1 MVNTRIVCI
10 YSMCTQIPSKAVY
23 IIISY
28 LSTIVN
34 LWNDLYSWHS
44 EFSMN
49 TVIIFICISKHLG
62 RFVQLILFKFFL
74 TAVNVQSMIY
84 ILNIKIISFFFIY
97 FRVYFFVNLWPIYDL
112 RVDCMNIKQLLLQIH
127 CRYTLD
133 N

>member
-84 ILNIKIISFFFIY
+84 ILNIKIISFFIY
-97 FRVYFFVNLWPIYDL
+97 FCVYFFVNLWPIYDL

>member
-84 ILNIKIISFFFIY
+84 ILNIKIISFFIY
-97 FRVYFFVNLWPIYDL
+97 FCVYFFVNLWPIYDL
-112 RVDCMNIKQLLLQIH
+112 RVDCMNVKQLLLQIH

>member
-62 RFVQLILFKFFL
+62 RFVQLILFKIFL

-84 ILNIKIISFFFIY
+84 ILNIKIISFFIY
-97 FRVYFFVNLWPIYDL
+97 FCVYFFVNLWPIYDL

>member
-44 EFSMN
+44 FFSMN

-62 RFVQLILFKFFL
+62 RFVQLILFKNFL

-84 ILNIKIISFFFIY
+84 ILNIKIISFFIY
-97 FRVYFFVNLWPIYDL
+97 FCVYFFVNLWPIYDL

>member
-62 RFVQLILFKFFL
+62 RFVQFILFKFFL

-84 ILNIKIISFFFIY
+84 ILNIKIISFFIY
-97 FRVYFFVNLWPIYDL
+97 FCVYFFVNLWPIYDL

>member
-1 MVNTRIVCI
+1 MVNTIIVCI

-84 ILNIKIISFFFIY
+84 ILNIKIISFFIY
-97 FRVYFFVNLWPIYDL
+97 FCVYFFVNLWPIYDL

>member
-49 TVIIFICISKHLG
+49 TVIIFICISKHLR

-84 ILNIKIISFFFIY
+84 ILNIKIISFFIY
-97 FRVYFFVNLWPIYDL
+97 FCVYFFVILWPIYDL

>member
-84 ILNIKIISFFFIY
+84 ILNIKIIFFFIY

>member
-44 EFSMN
+44 EYSMN

-84 ILNIKIISFFFIY
+84 ILNIKIISFFIY
-97 FRVYFFVNLWPIYDL
+97 FCVYFFVNLWPIYDL

>member
-127 CRYTLD
+127 CRYTLH

>member
-49 TVIIFICISKHLG
+49 TVIIFICISKHLR
-62 RFVQLILFKFFL
+62 RFVQLILFKKIL

-84 ILNIKIISFFFIY
+84 ILNIKIIFFFIY

>member
-62 RFVQLILFKFFL
+62 RFVQLILFKFFFNCCKCTEYDL
-74 TAVNVQSMIY
+74 YFKHKN
-84 ILNIKIISFFFIY
+84 NFFFFIY

>member
-1 MVNTRIVCI
+1 MVNTRIVFI
-10 YSMCTQIPSKAVY
+10 YSMCTQISSKAVY

-62 RFVQLILFKFFL
+62 RFVQLILFKIFL

-84 ILNIKIISFFFIY
+84 ILNIKIISFFIY
-97 FRVYFFVNLWPIYDL
+97 FCVYFFVNLWPIYDL